1 MVNGRN
7 VLVVDDNDELREFMV
22 LSLRNAGFQVTEA
35 VDGKEALRMLQ
46 DGSYALMVLDAMMP
60 RMSGLE
66 VLQSLEQTP
75 EKAPS
80 TLVVS
85 QLPHIEATLSRF
97 NLERIGFLSKPF
109 ESAALIEKVRSMLS

>member
-1 MVNGRN
+1 MVDSRN

-35 VDGKEALRMLQ
+35 VDGKEALKMLQ

-60 RMSGLE
+60 RVNGLE

-75 EKAPS
+75 EKAPN
-80 TLVVS
+80 TLVIS

-97 NLERIGFLSKPF
+97 KLEKLGFLSKPF
-109 ESAALIEKVRSMLS
+109 ESAALIDKVRSMLG